1 MQKIMNKVVN
11 KLLLMLLVPSFA
23 VFGRNNTKI
32 IKSYSISQ
40 NFGTETRELS
50 QSTIV
55 RYNSK
60 RQTLDSTI
68 YVHNIP
74 LSKKYSYIYYENRQ
88 SLQKLEGI
96 ERLMH
101 FKYDYNI
108 GGKLVAKNLY
118 SANEDSLKWREF
130 YKYYSNGNL
139 WKIIRFDPSKVNISN
154 KLDGLNTDS
163 ENMPWGESF
172 DYNDDGKIKEHKEFY
187 AGFIIESTTYD
198 TDTSGAII
206 IKEENYD
213 PSIMRKTTYSY
224 NDSGLLNEVINSR
237 RGFSIGSESHTYDTA
252 RRKNKIDHYD
262 LNGNIEKTST
272 YLYEINQ
279 NRETKIIT
287 DASKK
292 LILRIES
299 RKNSSGK
306 KIIEATFD
314 GKSRLIQ
321 KKTVGYD
328 ENGNLSRI
336 HDYDMLK
343 PGENG
348 NPILINIIT
357 YDYD

>member
-1 MQKIMNKVVN
+1 MN
-11 KLLLMLLVPSFA
+11 LTIYILTITISIASFLA
-23 VFGRNNTKI
+23 AEIKTKT
-32 IKSYSISQ
+32 IKTYSISR
-40 NFGTETRELS
+40 NFGTETRELT
-50 QSTIV
+50 QSTFV

-60 RQTLDSTI
+60 KQIIDSTLYI
-68 YVHNIP
+68 HNIP
-74 LSKKYSYIYYENRQ
+74 LSEKYSYMNFNDRK
-88 SLQKLEGI
+88 SLQKLGGV

-101 FKYDYNI
+101 FTYEYNL
-108 GGKLVAKNLY
+108 GGQLISKFLY
-118 SANEDSLKWREF
+118 GNNNDSLKWREF
-130 YKYYSNGNL
+130 YKYYSNGKL
-139 WKIIRFDPSKVNISN
+139 WKVIRFDPSKVNSEN
-154 KLDGLNTDS
+154 KIDGQLSDPN
-163 ENMPWGESF
+163 NMPWGETFS
-172 DYNDDGKIKEHKEFY
+172 YNDSGNIKEHKEFY

-224 NDSGLLNEVINSR
+224 NDSGLLNEIINSR
-237 RGFSIGSESHTYDTA
+237 RGFSIGSEIHTFDKA
-252 RRKNKIDHYD
+252 RRKNKIDYYN
-262 LNGNIEKTST
+262 LNGILEKTST
-272 YLYEINQ
+272 YLYEING

-321 KKTVGYD
+321 KKTIGYD
-328 ENGNLSRI
+328 ENGNLSRV

>member
-1 MQKIMNKVVN
+1 MQKIINKVV
-11 KLLLMLLVPSFA
+11 KRFLLLLLVISFA
-23 VFGRNNTKI
+23 VFGRDNTKI

-68 YVHNIP
+68 YIHNIP
-74 LSKKYSYIYYENRQ
+74 LSKKYSYIDYKNRQ

-108 GGKLVAKNLY
+108 GGKLVTKHLY
-118 SANEDSLKWREF
+118 GANDDSLKWREF

-139 WKIIRFDPSKVNISN
+139 WKIIRFDPSKVNMSN

-187 AGFIIESTTYD
+187 AGFIIEHTVYD
-198 TDTSGAII
+198 NDSSGNIFV
-206 IKEENYD
+206 KEENFD
-213 PSIMRKTTYSY
+213 PSIMKKITYSY
-224 NDSGLLNEVINSR
+224 NDDGNVDQIISSR
-237 RGFSIGSESHTYDTA
+237 RGYSIGSEKFKYDESG
-252 RRKNKIDHYD
+252 RVSRIINYNMD
-262 LNGNIEKTST
+262 GNIEKTIT
-272 YLYEINQ
+272 NLYDEKLG
-279 NRETKIIT
+279 RETKILT

-292 LILRIES
+292 LIRRIEY
-299 RKNSSGK
+299 RINSQNK
-306 KIIEATFD
+306 KIIQATFD
-314 GKSRLIQ
+314 DKSRLIQ
-321 KKTVGYD
+321 KKTIGYD
-328 ENGNLSRI
+328 KHGNIARV

-343 PGENG
+343 PSEQGK
-348 NPILINIIT
+348 PILINIIT
-357 YDYD
+357 YEYD